1 MKNVL
6 LAVFLMV
13 TSSAL
18 HAETA
23 EEKGLSI
30 SQEAQRR
37 DSGWADLKATMVM
50 ELRNSRGAASRR
62 R

>member
-30 SQEAQRR
+30 SQEVIAVV
-37 DSGWADLKATMVM
+37 KKV
-50 ELRNSRGAASRR
+50 AAG
-62 R
+62 